1 MRGYLNGK
9 PLEFEGSCDTT
20 IASALPS
27 GAIVMWAN
35 REIPDGWAICNGEN
49 GTPDLRDRFVLSSGS
64 KNLGAVGGEE
74 TVTLTVTQMP
84 RHNHTIAI
92 QRSNTA
98 GSEMAIE
105 WSNRSSTS
113 SASTRNEGDG
123 EAHNNMPP
131 YYVLY
136 FIMKL

>member
-9 PLEFEGSCDTT
+9 PLGFEGSCDTT
-20 IASALPS
+20 IASTLPS

-35 REIPDGWAICNGEN
+35 HEIPDGWAICNGEN

-74 TVTLTVTQMP
+74 TVTSTTAQMP
-84 RHNHTIAI
+84 MHNHTIAI
-92 QRSNTA
+92 QRANTA
-98 GSEMAIE
+98 GREMAIE

-113 SASTRNEGDG
+113 VASTSNEGGG
-123 EAHNNMPP
+123 EARNNMPP